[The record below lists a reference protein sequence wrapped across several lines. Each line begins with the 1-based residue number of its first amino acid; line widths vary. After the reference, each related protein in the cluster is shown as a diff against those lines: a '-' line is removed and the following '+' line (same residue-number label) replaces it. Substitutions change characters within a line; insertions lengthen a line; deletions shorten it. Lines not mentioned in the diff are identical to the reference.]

1 MAGASVKDAAAE
13 VAARYGLKR
22 RDVYARAL
30 ELKREGVIM
39 TIETRQAAHRL
50 GHVAEWRAV
59 WRLRLA
65 GYSILARRYKTKL
78 GEIDIVARR
87 GGILAFVEVKARA
100 DLQTADRLAG
110 RPAVRPRRARR
121 QPVPGAPSALC
132 RPFGALRCRAGGG
145 LWPRHLPDVWRPP
158 E

>member
-1 MAGASVKDAAAE
+1 
-13 VAARYGLKR
+13 
-22 RDVYARAL
+22 
-30 ELKREGVIM
+30 M
-39 TIETRQAAHRL
+39 TTETRQAAYRL
-50 GHVAEWRAV
+50 GHMAEWRAV

-87 GGILAFVEVKARA
+87 GGVLAFVEVKARTRIITAA
-100 DLQTADRLAG
+100 DALGSRQFG
-110 RPAVRPRRARR
+110 RVARAASLFVARHPHYAAHSIRFDAVL
-121 QPVPGAPSALC
+121 VGS
-132 RPFGALRCRAGGG
+132 

>member
-1 MAGASVKDAAAE
+1 MTTQ
-13 VAARYGLKR
+13 ARQ
-22 RDVYARAL
+22 RAY
-30 ELKREGVIM
+30 
-39 TIETRQAAHRL
+39 RL
-50 GHVAEWRAV
+50 GHVAELCAV

-65 GYSILARRYKTKL
+65 GYSILERRYKTRL

-100 DLQTADRLAG
+100 DLDTG
-110 RPAVRPRRARR
+110 I
-121 QPVPGAPSALC
+121 
-132 RPFGALRCRAGGG
+132 FALRGNQFGRVARAASMFIAHYPRYAVFSVRFDAVLVSG